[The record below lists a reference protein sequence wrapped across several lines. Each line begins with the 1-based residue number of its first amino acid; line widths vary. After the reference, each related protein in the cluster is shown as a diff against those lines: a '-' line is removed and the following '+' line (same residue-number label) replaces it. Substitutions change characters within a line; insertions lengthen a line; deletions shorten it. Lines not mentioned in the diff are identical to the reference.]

1 MGNNLAKLFGIEQE
15 EKGLIT
21 TLLIQSVFLG
31 IFYGVFNIT
40 AHSLFLAKF
49 DETIMAR
56 AYILS
61 GLVGSGLTYLYTV
74 LQSRMK
80 FIGFSILNLSFIL
93 ILTLGLW
100 ILMVMRPADWVIFGI
115 FIMLGPLNLLAL
127 LGFYGT
133 TGRLFTLRQGKRLF
147 GIIDTGLVI
156 GVVLSSFAIP
166 ALLSMNIQTRDI
178 LLISAISILA
188 AVVVQGVIGRNYND
202 IIKKA
207 TSGGETKAGLKLFR
221 EDRYIRTMGL
231 FIAFSMV
238 VMFFVQ
244 YSFMA
249 VTRERFPEEQ
259 EMANF
264 LGFFEGSMMVFT
276 LLIKTFIF
284 SYLIKNQGL
293 KTTLVV
299 APVLIAIFTVVVVII
314 GTTRGFTPE
323 AAGFMLFFLIL
334 AISRLF
340 SKAMKDS
347 VETPAFKVLY
357 QTLDEKI
364 RYGVQSTID
373 GTVNEIAALA
383 SGLILSGLGA
393 LMFVKLIHFS
403 WVLFAIIVAWIFLAI
418 RLYSEYRRSV
428 QKSLESIDTSEA
440 DSEKAHFEPTSTRA
454 GIALEIQNNYF
465 SIINANG
472 YLDKIRSN
480 KMFIEAI
487 INKAEDTL
495 NPDMIP
501 LLKRISEFSDIGNLQ
516 KRIDTLMVI
525 LDSRISDIAVYDIN
539 KLGDYMGS
547 ADGRRRVVRAL
558 FATGKQPV
566 ITDLLRLI
574 RDKDAGI
581 KRETIYLIG
590 RLGIRDLLPDVCDC
604 LDNPDISADAY
615 SVIRSFGTEAFDALS
630 AHFFRST
637 ERIGM
642 QRLIIRLFGETESQD
657 ATDFLLPRLWSV
669 HRSLRKEAVTGLLN
683 CGYLPTP
690 EINDRIIQD
699 IQDVIGLITWNISA
713 GMALRQSDDKVLD
726 SVLKEETQWWHE
738 FLFDL
743 LSLTYEKSS
752 FDKIREN
759 LASET
764 VESVNFA
771 LEMLDIVVDDSIKP
785 RLTSLLDVVS
795 DEEKIKNLFQ
805 FYPGNIPVYSGLV
818 EDLVNKD
825 YNHISVWTKVCAL
838 RSLYNIDRPGNI
850 DFIVALLFSPDIIL
864 REEGVRY
871 LREHY
876 NEIYEKVAYRVPA
889 KYRPHL
895 DEILAGE
902 IPDKNEIFNKIEF
915 LVHRFPG
922 IPENNLISLAS
933 DMIFISRPDEMKS
946 QYLDYDFVA
955 WSASEEEVEKVSYFN
970 WSDLDK
976 KFDSESLYP
985 MIEYPIYILR
995 TRTLAQLI
1003 YQEPQFINNILITL
1017 ERT

>member
-74 LQSRMK
+74 LQSRMR
-80 FIGFSILNLSFIL
+80 FLGFSVLNLLFIL

-100 ILMVMRPADWVIFGI
+100 ILMAMRPADWVIFGI

-147 GIIDTGLVI
+147 GIIDTGLVV
-156 GVVLSSFAIP
+156 GVILSSFAIP
-166 ALLSMNIQTRDI
+166 ALLSMNMQTRDI

-188 AVVVQGVIGRNYND
+188 AVIVQGVIGRNYND

-207 TSGGETKAGLKLFR
+207 TSGGEVKAGLSLFR
-221 EDRYIRTMGL
+221 KDRYIRTMGF

-264 LGFFEGSMMVFT
+264 LGLFEGSMMVFT

-293 KTTLVV
+293 KTTLAV
-299 APVLIAIFTVVVVII
+299 APVLIAIFTLVVVVI

-323 AAGFMLFFLIL
+323 ASGFMLFFLIL

-364 RYGVQSTID
+364 RYGVQSAID
-373 GTVNEIAALA
+373 GTVNEIAALT

-403 WVLFAIIVAWIFLAI
+403 WVLFAILVAWVFLAI

-440 DSEKAHFEPTSTRA
+440 ESAGTQFESTSTRA

-480 KMFIEAI
+480 NMFIEAI

-501 LLKRISEFSDIGNLQ
+501 LLKSISKFTVTGDLQ
-516 KRIDTLMVI
+516 KRIDTLIVI
-525 LDSRISDIAVYDIN
+525 LESKISEIIACDVN
-539 KLGDYMGS
+539 KLADYMGS
-547 ADGRRRVVRAL
+547 AEDRRRVVRAL
-558 FATGKQPV
+558 YASGKQPV

-574 RDKDAGI
+574 RDQDAGI
-581 KRETIYLIG
+581 KRETIFLIG
-590 RLGIRDLLPDVCDC
+590 RLGIRDLLPEVCDC

-615 SVIRSFGTEAFDALS
+615 SVLRSFGTEAFDALS
-630 AHFFRST
+630 AYFFRST
-637 ERIGM
+637 ERTDVR
-642 QRLIIRLFGETESQD
+642 RLIIRLFGETGSKD
-657 ATDFLLPRLWSV
+657 AIDFLLPRLWSV
-669 HRSLRKEAVTGLLN
+669 RKSLRKEAVTGLLN
-683 CGYLPTP
+683 CGCIPTQ
-690 EINDRIIQD
+690 EINDRISQD

-713 GMALRQSDDKVLD
+713 GLTLKQNEDKVLG
-726 SVLKEETQWWHE
+726 SVLKEETQWWYE

-743 LSLTYEKSS
+743 LSLAYDKAS

-771 LEMLDIVVDDSIKP
+771 LEMIDIVVDDAIKP

-805 FYPGNIPVYSGLV
+805 FYPGNIPIYSGLV

-825 YNHISVWTKVCAL
+825 YNHISIWTKVCAL
-838 RSLYNIDRPGNI
+838 RSLYNIDRPENI
-850 DFIVALLFSPDIIL
+850 DFIIALLFSPDIIL
-864 REEGVRY
+864 REEGVRFI
-871 LREHY
+871 REHY
-876 NEIYEKVAYRVPA
+876 NEVFEKVAYRLPA

-922 IPENNLISLAS
+922 IPENSLISLAA
-933 DMIFISRPDEMKS
+933 DMIFINKPDELKS
-946 QYLDYDFVA
+946 QYLDNDFIA
-955 WSASEEEVEKVSYFN
+955 WSASEAKEEKVSFFN

-976 KFDSESLYP
+976 KFDSKSAYP
-985 MIEYPIYILR
+985 RIEYPIYILR

-1003 YQEPQFINNILITL
+1003 YHEPKFISNILVTL
-1017 ERT
+1017 EQT